1 MRCVGRCQYERMNVE
16 PWPIADGVVEFPNG
30 VRVRGRGLG
39 RALPLGPDPTV
50 GIYLL
55 ARTPPAVAWPS
66 EWIKWPDFGLPSDQR
81 TAVQTLTATF
91 ASAKSARLEVA
102 CHGGRGRTGT
112 ALAILA
118 IASGVDPA
126 RAVDWVREN
135 YHRDAVETPGQRRW
149 TEKLNL

>member
-1 MRCVGRCQYERMNVE
+1 VSVE
-16 PWPIADGVVEFPNG
+16 PWPIADGIVEFPNG

-39 RALPLGPDPTV
+39 RDLPPGPDPTV

-66 EWIKWPDFGLPSDQR
+66 EWIKWPDFRLPSDPL
-81 TAVQTLTATF
+81 TAVRTLTTTF
-91 ASAKSARLEVA
+91 ASANSARLEVA
-102 CHGGRGRTGT
+102 CDGGRGRTGT

-126 RAVDWVREN
+126 RAVNWVREN
-135 YHRDAVETPGQRRW
+135 YHRNAVETPWQRRW
-149 TEKLNL
+149 IEKLNL